1 MKFGNAIS
9 LFCTALFDGF
19 HYRYCPVW
27 DRGLAKLME
36 EGVLLEVRNGIAL
49 FECDSRLYEIFVGM
63 GFQHFGF
70 LISMD
75 AHAIDESVRRRAS
88 FATMERLKRLV
99 EEENA
104 RIAKERES
112 EMQVMMKT
120 LLAE

>member
-9 LFCTALFDGF
+9 LLCTALFDGF

-27 DRGLAKLME
+27 DRGLEKLME

-70 LISMD
+70 LISMN
-75 AHAIDESVRRRAS
+75 AHAIDESARRRAS

-99 EEENA
+99 EKENA

>member
-1 MKFGNAIS
+1 MKFRNVIS

-63 GFQHFGF
+63 GFQYFGF

-75 AHAIDESVRRRAS
+75 AHAIDESARRRAS

-99 EEENA
+99 EKENA

>member
-27 DRGLAKLME
+27 DRGLEKLME

-49 FECDSRLYEIFVGM
+49 FEYDSRLYEIFVGM

-70 LISMD
+70 LISMN
-75 AHAIDESVRRRAS
+75 AHAIDESARRRAS
-88 FATMERLKRLV
+88 FTTMERLKRLV